1 LLFGLLVLWQVQS
14 FPAMPGQH
22 FGPALFP
29 GLLAI
34 GLAACGALL
43 VFRGLRSAHPLVS
56 LGAWVRRP
64 RPVAGFFSVLAGL
77 ALYVVLADPL
87 GFHLTGFLLVLA
99 WTLVFGARPALA
111 VPVAI
116 AAPLLIHLAFY
127 KLLRVPLPWGVL
139 ERFAF

>member
-1 LLFGLLVLWQVQS
+1 
-14 FPAMPGQH
+14 MPGQH

-29 GLLAI
+29 GLLGI

-43 VFRGLRSAHPLVS
+43 VVRGARAG
-56 LGAWVRRP
+56 GAPWVALAPWTRRA
-64 RPVAGFFSVLAGL
+64 RPVAGFVSVLAGL
-77 ALYVVLADPL
+77 ALYVVLAEPL

-116 AAPLLIHLAFY
+116 AAPILIHLAFY

>member
-1 LLFGLLVLWQVQS
+1 
-14 FPAMPGQH
+14 MPGQH

-29 GLLAI
+29 GLLAA
-34 GLAACGALL
+34 GMSACGVLL
-43 VFRGLRSAHPLVS
+43 IWRGARSARPWLGIEPWLRRSRPL
-56 LGAWVRRP
+56 LG
-64 RPVAGFFSVLAGL
+64 FISVLGGL
-77 ALYVVLADPL
+77 ALYVVLAEPL
-87 GFHLTGFLLVLA
+87 GFHLTGFLLVLL

-111 VPVAI
+111 VSVAI

>member
-1 LLFGLLVLWQVQS
+1 MLWHVQS

-29 GLLAI
+29 GLLGI
-34 GLAACGALL
+34 GVAACGTLL
-43 VFRGLRSAHPLVS
+43 VARGLRAG
-56 LGAWVRRP
+56 GAWVSLAPWTRRP
-64 RPVAGFFSVLAGL
+64 RPVAGFVSVLAGL
-77 ALYVVLADPL
+77 ALYVVLAEPL

-99 WTLVFGARPALA
+99 WTLVFGARASLA

-116 AAPLLIHLAFY
+116 AAPVLIHLAFY